1 MCARWYR
8 RSKGVTCMVNAMPLL
23 IYSSHC
29 AHTHTSQLLS
39 AQLRTIHNSSTFIHT
54 NSKFIWYQ
62 NKRSSK
68 HRCNKFGACN
78 CFELQLKHCL
88 IYSYNLPFKYIQL
101 VVRPDRRDSRA
112 EKRWDCKHDTIKCG
126 IRIKCQIS
134 HTHTHTQT
142 LIHIQFLNYPTNV
155 ILNTKFHYGF
165 CFRKQI

>member
-1 MCARWYR
+1 MHTYVCSLISSIKRCYLH
-8 RSKGVTCMVNAMPLL
+8 GECNAIAHLFQPL
-23 IYSSHC
+23 C
-29 AHTHTSQLLS
+29 THTHTSQLLS

-134 HTHTHTQT
+134 HTHKLLYTYNFW
-142 LIHIQFLNYPTNV
+142 IIQQMSF
-155 ILNTKFHYGF
+155 
-165 CFRKQI
+165 